1 MNVIPPGDTPGVSTQ
16 LRLVETLPEGPATPA
31 PKRPAAS
38 RPRRAR
44 AVSTGRARR
53 AARWNTS
60 WQLDA
65 KARRVG
71 REGIA
76 AARQALIE
84 ATDPGLS
91 KAS

>member
-1 MNVIPPGDTPGVSTQ
+1 MSTQ
-16 LRLVETLPEGPATPA
+16 LRLVDPPTQPA
-31 PKRPAAS
+31 PDKPAAP
-38 RPRRAR
+38 RARRAR
-44 AVSTGRARR
+44 AVPAGRARR
-53 AARWNTS
+53 AARWNTT

-71 REGIA
+71 REGVA

>member
-1 MNVIPPGDTPGVSTQ
+1 VSTQ
-16 LRLVETLPEGPATPA
+16 LRLVETPPVAPSERPVTP
-31 PKRPAAS
+31 RV
-38 RPRRAR
+38 RRAR
-44 AVSTGRARR
+44 AVPAGRARR

-71 REGIA
+71 REGVA